1 VSGVIRTA
9 VVRFGVAG
17 AFLLAVAPAVR
28 AHHSVALV
36 DMSRLVTIRGTVQKF
51 EWTNPH
57 VWVWVE
63 VPGDTG
69 PAVWGVEAAAVGN
82 MTRRGWTRHSLQPG
96 DKITVELHPMR
107 DGRTGGGLN
116 RVILANGQVLG
127 TSTTGLSEPA
137 RPAAPVP

>member
-1 VSGVIRTA
+1 MPA
-9 VVRFGVAG
+9 QVA
-17 AFLLAVAPAVR
+17 AMLLATVPAG

-36 DMSRLVTIRGTVQKF
+36 DMSRVIIIRGTVQKF

-63 VPGDTG
+63 VPGDAGTQ
-69 PAVWGVEAAAVGN
+69 VWGVEAAAVGN
-82 MTRRGWTRHSLQPG
+82 MSRRGWTRHSLQPG

-107 DGRTGGGLN
+107 DGRTGGGMS

-127 TSTTGLSEPA
+127 TTTTGLTEP
-137 RPAAPVP
+137 PAAPPAR